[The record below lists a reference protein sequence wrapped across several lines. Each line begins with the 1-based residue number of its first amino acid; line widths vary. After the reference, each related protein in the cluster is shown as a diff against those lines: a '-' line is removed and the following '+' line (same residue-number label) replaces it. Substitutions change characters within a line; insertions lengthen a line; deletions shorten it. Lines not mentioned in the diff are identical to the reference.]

1 MVNGAK
7 TGAISASSQS
17 TSDRVESYGALVGW
31 KSDDLHDKLVLR
43 MQIVHKPPP
52 HTREDVQHSVLVLDK
67 NQAVQLGTYLFQVTG
82 QTMPRPR
89 SSWLS
94 RLFGR

>member
-1 MVNGAK
+1 MVDRVEAGADN
-7 TGAISASSQS
+7 ASRRSK
-17 TSDRVESYGALVGW
+17 SDRVESYGALVGW

-67 NQAVQLGTYLFQVTG
+67 NQAVQLATYLFQVTG
-82 QTMPRPR
+82 QTMPKPR
-89 SSWLS
+89 SSRLS
-94 RLFGR
+94 RLFGK